1 MYGYCHLFFSLEN
14 GYCHL
19 IINIWKMTNGV
30 PCAIVEVTSAMVSEF
45 RNHQTDLPA
54 TKEKAEICRGFS
66 GRPSKIILPWG
77 LRRAR

>member
-1 MYGYCHLFFSLEN
+1 MVS
-14 GYCHL
+14 
-19 IINIWKMTNGV
+19 
-30 PCAIVEVTSAMVSEF
+30 IVEVTSATVSEF
-45 RNHQTDLPA
+45 RNSQTDLPA